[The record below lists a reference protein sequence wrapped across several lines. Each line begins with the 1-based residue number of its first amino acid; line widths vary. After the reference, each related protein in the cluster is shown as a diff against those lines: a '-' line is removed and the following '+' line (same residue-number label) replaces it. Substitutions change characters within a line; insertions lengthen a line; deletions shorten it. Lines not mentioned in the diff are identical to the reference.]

1 MRYLAINI
9 NYKLD
14 QDWYHRCGSVLEC
27 YKYFERLG
35 PGDGGKAAIYD
46 TEINKYLWID
56 EKQFDN
62 DDRLN
67 KIVVEA
73 VNKIKTNLK

>member
-14 QDWYHRCGSVLEC
+14 QDWYHRCASVSDC
-27 YKYFERLG
+27 HTYFDNLG
-35 PGDGGKAAIYD
+35 PGDGPKAAIYD

-56 EKQFDN
+56 EHQIDN

-67 KIVVEA
+67 SIVYDA
-73 VNKIKTNLK
+73 LKKLRT